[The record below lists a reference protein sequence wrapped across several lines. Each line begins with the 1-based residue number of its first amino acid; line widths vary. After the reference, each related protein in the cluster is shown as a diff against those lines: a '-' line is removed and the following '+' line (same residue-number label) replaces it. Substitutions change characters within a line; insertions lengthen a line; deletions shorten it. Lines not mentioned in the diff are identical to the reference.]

1 MIQKY
6 FKKLYQVKIEMSADI
21 NIICAHRLKEIWNQ
35 TELFYKNRSEKPD
48 MCNYRDSVVIL
59 AAKLKNLIAADR
71 EDNWEGDLLVIP
83 NLLPIFASLEAF
95 RKGTS

>member
-1 MIQKY
+1 
-6 FKKLYQVKIEMSADI
+6 
-21 NIICAHRLKEIWNQ
+21 
-35 TELFYKNRSEKPD
+35 

-71 EDNWEGDLLVIP
+71 EDNWEGGLLAIP
-83 NLLPIFASLEAF
+83 DLLPIFASLEAF